1 MASSAS
7 QTRPTSPPPPPRRW
21 AWVPIA
27 FLLALLGLPL
37 ASHYLPREQARWT
50 EARAVEA
57 QLNGNLPEAIR
68 LLQSA
73 LERAPED
80 RELKLRLAEFHQ
92 EAGEPQAAITLCD
105 QLLKLNTQRSQTALF
120 GAERFLSRLYICK
133 LYSELQLG
141 NGAIALDYAKKREE
155 LSPHPRQTLEG
166 LNSLAYIRAL
176 TGRELDQAE
185 WCIGE
190 ILKRFQRLPDG
201 KLSQPTNLEVQ
212 TLTNGALLSRRFQ
225 RQADFLPL
233 ITANLRR
240 LAEVDRKFQQS
251 LLASATSELQQ
262 LPPERLP
269 DEEFALDARV
279 FLARVRQDQA
289 GLLLLRAL
297 LQDDLGNQ
305 SESLVDRRAA
315 RALGCDEN
323 SWLAA
328 LSSNVDALQFAETG
342 SNLLDTEACVRF
354 HSATDQSQM
363 VRALE
368 LLEVA
373 IATDE
378 MVLLGW
384 ESDLPNQIQ
393 LNQDLRAWQ
402 RNVAR
407 GLAVKLRHRREL
419 LAALDIP
426 DQAEIDAAR
435 IRALGYEREEI
446 LF

>member
-1 MASSAS
+1 
-7 QTRPTSPPPPPRRW
+7 
-21 AWVPIA
+21 
-27 FLLALLGLPL
+27 
-37 ASHYLPREQARWT
+37 
-50 EARAVEA
+50 
-57 QLNGNLPEAIR
+57 
-68 LLQSA
+68 
-73 LERAPED
+73 
-80 RELKLRLAEFHQ
+80 
-92 EAGEPQAAITLCD
+92 
-105 QLLKLNTQRSQTALF
+105 
-120 GAERFLSRLYICK
+120 
-133 LYSELQLG
+133 
-141 NGAIALDYAKKREE
+141 
-155 LSPHPRQTLEG
+155 
-166 LNSLAYIRAL
+166 
-176 TGRELDQAE
+176 
-185 WCIGE
+185 
-190 ILKRFQRLPDG
+190 
-201 KLSQPTNLEVQ
+201 
-212 TLTNGALLSRRFQ
+212 
-225 RQADFLPL
+225 
-233 ITANLRR
+233 
-240 LAEVDRKFQQS
+240 
-251 LLASATSELQQ
+251 
-262 LPPERLP
+262 
-269 DEEFALDARV
+269 
-279 FLARVRQDQA
+279 
-289 GLLLLRAL
+289 L

>member
-1 MASSAS
+1 MASFAPNP
-7 QTRPTSPPPPPRRW
+7 QPTATGHPPRRW
-21 AWVPIA
+21 AWVPLT
-27 FLLALLGLPL
+27 FLVAILGLPL
-37 ASHYLPREQARWT
+37 TSYYLPREQARWT

-57 QLNGNLPEAIR
+57 QLNGQLPEAIR
-68 LLQSA
+68 LMETA

-80 RELKLRLAEFHQ
+80 RSLKLRLAEFHQ
-92 EAGEPQAAITLCD
+92 EAGNPQAAIELCD
-105 QLLKLNTQRSQTALF
+105 QLLKLSSQRSTSALF

-141 NGAIALDYAKKREE
+141 NGAVALDFAKQREE

-185 WCIGE
+185 WCISE

-201 KLSQPTNLEVQ
+201 QLSRPTNLAVQ
-212 TLTNGALLSRRFQ
+212 TLTAGALLSRRFE
-225 RQADFLPL
+225 RQGEFIPL

-240 LAEVDRKFQQS
+240 LEDVESEFQQS
-251 LLASATSELQQ
+251 LLVTATDELQQ
-262 LPPERLP
+262 LPGEQLP
-269 DEEFALDARV
+269 GEEFALDPRV
-279 FLARVRQDQA
+279 FLARVQQDRA

-297 LQDDLGNQ
+297 LQDDLGNV

-315 RALGCDEN
+315 RELGCDEKR
-323 SWLAA
+323 WLEVL
-328 LSSNVDALQFAETG
+328 LSDVDALQFGETG

-354 HSATDQSQM
+354 RIASNQLQKH
-363 VRALE
+363 RALE
-368 LLEVA
+368 LLDIA

-378 MVLLGW
+378 LVLVGW
-384 ESDLPNQIQ
+384 QSDLPNQIQ

-407 GLAVKLRHRREL
+407 GLAVKLRHRREVL
-419 LAALDIP
+419 VALNIPEQAALDA
-426 DQAEIDAAR
+426 DR
-435 IRALGYEREEI
+435 IRTLGFEREEI
-446 LF
+446 LY